1 VFYSLFYY
9 AYELHC
15 RQECLKIHTTGKTTG
30 FMMSKVK
37 YSFSKQ
43 TLHALEHYANL
54 LKIAR
59 KNRNMTIVELTDKM
73 GVSRTTVDSILR
85 GNATVSIGYY
95 FEASRILGINLF
107 NQDPSR
113 LEVSKRNSGNVDSLL
128 PKRIRNKKEELTN
141 DF

>member
-1 VFYSLFYY
+1 M
-9 AYELHC
+9 
-15 RQECLKIHTTGKTTG
+15 G
-30 FMMSKVK
+30 FIMSKVK

-43 TLHALEHYANL
+43 TLYALEHYANL

-85 GNATVSIGYY
+85 GNPTVNIGYY

-107 NQDPSR
+107 NQEPSR